1 MCWCSDD
8 DDDDDDDDESGT
20 TWMQRI
26 VLLLLHGGDAA
37 RVAQHP
43 ALQKQAPWLE
53 VAASSDDDRVSWKDL
68 VSSRPSVT
76 ADDDG

>member
-1 MCWCSDD
+1 
-8 DDDDDDDDESGT
+8 
-20 TWMQRI
+20 MQRI

-53 VAASSDDDRVSWKDL
+53 VVLSSDDDVSCTDL
-68 VSSRPSVT
+68 VSSQRRVM
-76 ADDDG
+76 ADDGALARGSI

>member
-1 MCWCSDD
+1 
-8 DDDDDDDDESGT
+8 
-20 TWMQRI
+20 MQRI

-53 VAASSDDDRVSWKDL
+53 VVVSSDDDRVSCKDL
-68 VSSRPSVT
+68 VSSQPRVT
-76 ADDDG
+76 AEAGALARGSI